1 MRGWGKG
8 SIAAAKVLAP
18 SSSRAGVTLCTAPKV
33 LMTLLPVKP
42 SWTGAAIRSKRPA
55 GTFGFWMWRPKA
67 LAMRLMASAMG
78 TLLRPM
84 EMTRRG
90 HGAASGSFALTARQ
104 QPGRGQIDLQACR
117 EQPHGAR
124 DPHAF
129 QRVG

>member
-67 LAMRLMASAMG
+67 WAMRLMASAMG

-90 HGAASGSFALTARQ
+90 HGAASGSFALTARNSRAG
-104 QPGRGQIDLQACR
+104 GR
-117 EQPHGAR
+117 
-124 DPHAF
+124 
-129 QRVG
+129 